1 MSEGPQTWFI
11 TGVSTG
17 FGRELA
23 KLLLEQGHIVAGTAR
38 RPEDVAA
45 FASLAPG
52 RAHAFRLDLTEPDTI
67 APVVAQV
74 IEQLGHVEVVVN
86 NAGYG
91 TAGAVEEVTDEQI
104 RRQMEVNF
112 FGALAVMRAFL
123 PHLRARRR
131 GWILNLSSIAGV
143 IANPGLGLYCASK
156 FALEAVSEALAKE
169 VAPLGIKV
177 VIIEPGPFRTDFA
190 GRSLA
195 VAPAIPDYE
204 ATAGVMRRYFEQAD
218 GKQAGD
224 PVKAARAMIELVGM
238 SDPPLRLAMG
248 NRAVD
253 LIRTKLESQL
263 AELAKHEAWARSLDY
278 ETS

>member
-1 MSEGPQTWFI
+1 MSSPQTWFI

-17 FGRELA
+17 FGLELA
-23 KLLLEQGHIVAGTAR
+23 KLALEQGHTVAGTAR
-38 RPEDVAA
+38 RPADLAA
-45 FASLAPG
+45 FEALAPG
-52 RAHAFRLDLTEPDTI
+52 RAHAFHLDLTEASTVPG
-67 APVVAQV
+67 VVAQV
-74 IEQLGHVEVVVN
+74 IERLGQVDVVVN

-91 TAGAVEEVTDEQI
+91 TAGAIEEVTDEQI

-123 PHLRARRR
+123 PYLRRQRK

-143 IANPGLGLYCASK
+143 LANPGLGLYCASK

-190 GRSLA
+190 GRSLV
-195 VAPAIPDYE
+195 VAPAIPDYA
-204 ATAGVMRRYFEQAD
+204 ATAGAMRRYFEQAN
-218 GKQAGD
+218 GRQAGD
-224 PVKAARAMIELVGM
+224 PVKAARAMLELVNM
-238 SDPPLRLAMG
+238 ENPPLRLAMG

-253 LIRTKLESQL
+253 LIRNKLESQL
-263 AELAKHEAWARSLDY
+263 AELAQHESWARSLDY
-278 ETS
+278 DA

>member
-1 MSEGPQTWFI
+1 MPSPQTWFI

-17 FGRELA
+17 FGLELA
-23 KLLLEQGHIVAGTAR
+23 KLALEQGHTVAGTAR
-38 RPEDVAA
+38 RPADLAA
-45 FASLAPG
+45 FEALAPG
-52 RAHAFRLDLTEPDTI
+52 RAHAFHLDLTEAGTVPG
-67 APVVAQV
+67 VVAQV
-74 IEQLGHVEVVVN
+74 IERLGQVDVVVN

-91 TAGAVEEVTDEQI
+91 TAGAIEEVTDEQI

-123 PHLRARRR
+123 PYLRRQRK

-143 IANPGLGLYCASK
+143 LANPGLGLYCASK

-190 GRSLA
+190 GRSLV
-195 VAPAIPDYE
+195 VAPSIPDYD
-204 ATAGVMRRYFEQAD
+204 ATAGAMRRYFEQVD

-224 PVKAARAMIELVGM
+224 PVKAARAMLELVTM
-238 SDPPLRLAMG
+238 ENPPLRLAMG

-253 LIRTKLESQL
+253 LIRNKLESQL
-263 AELAKHEAWARSLDY
+263 AELAQYESWARSLDY
-278 ETS
+278 DT

>member
-1 MSEGPQTWFI
+1 MPSPQTWFI

-17 FGRELA
+17 FGLELA
-23 KLLLEQGHIVAGTAR
+23 KLALEQGHTVAGTAR
-38 RPEDVAA
+38 RPADLTA
-45 FASLAPG
+45 FEALAPG
-52 RAHAFRLDLTEPDTI
+52 HAHAFHLDLTETDTI
-67 APVVAQV
+67 ASVVAQV
-74 IEQLGHVEVVVN
+74 IERLGQVDVVVN

-91 TAGAVEEVTDEQI
+91 TAGAIEEVTDEQI

-123 PHLRARRR
+123 PYLRRQRK

-143 IANPGLGLYCASK
+143 LANPGLGLYCASK

-190 GRSLA
+190 GRSLV
-195 VAPAIPDYE
+195 VAPAIPDYA
-204 ATAGVMRRYFEQAD
+204 ATAGAMRRYFEQAN
-218 GKQAGD
+218 GRQAGD
-224 PVKAARAMIELVGM
+224 PVKAARAMLELVNM
-238 SDPPLRLAMG
+238 ENPPLRLAMG

-253 LIRTKLESQL
+253 LIRNKLESQL
-263 AELAKHEAWARSLDY
+263 AELAQHESWARSLDY
-278 ETS
+278 DA

>member
-1 MSEGPQTWFI
+1 MPAPQNWFI

-17 FGRELA
+17 FGLELA
-23 KLLLEQGHIVAGTAR
+23 KLALEHGHTVAGTAR
-38 RPEDVAA
+38 RPADLTA
-45 FASLAPG
+45 FEALAPG
-52 RAHAFRLDLTEPDTI
+52 RAHAFHLDLTEADTVPSV
-67 APVVAQV
+67 AAQV
-74 IEQLGHVEVVVN
+74 IERLGQVDVVVN

-91 TAGAVEEVTDEQI
+91 TAGAIEEVSDEQI

-123 PHLRARRR
+123 PHLRHQRK

-143 IANPGLGLYCASK
+143 LANPGLGLYCASK

-190 GRSLA
+190 GRSLV
-195 VAPAIPDYE
+195 VAPAIPDYA
-204 ATAGVMRRYFEQAD
+204 ATAGAMRRYFEQAD

-224 PVKAARAMIELVGM
+224 PVKAARAMLELVTM
-238 SDPPLRLAMG
+238 ENPPLRLAMG

-253 LIRTKLESQL
+253 LIRNKLESQL
-263 AELAKHEAWARSLDY
+263 AELAQHESWARSLDY
-278 ETS
+278 DA

>member
-1 MSEGPQTWFI
+1 MSPPQTWFI

-17 FGRELA
+17 FGLELA
-23 KLLLEQGHIVAGTAR
+23 KLALEQGHTVAGTAR
-38 RPEDVAA
+38 RPADLAA
-45 FASLAPG
+45 FEALAPG
-52 RAHAFRLDLTEPDTI
+52 RAHAFHLDLTEADTV
-67 APVVAQV
+67 APVAAQV
-74 IEQLGHVEVVVN
+74 VERLGAVDVVVN

-91 TAGAVEEVTDEQI
+91 TAGAIEEVTDEQI

-123 PHLRARRR
+123 PHLRRRR
-131 GWILNLSSIAGV
+131 KGWILNISSIAGV
-143 IANPGLGLYCASK
+143 LANPGLGLYCASK

-190 GRSLA
+190 GRSLV
-195 VAPAIPDYE
+195 VAPAIPDY
-204 ATAGVMRRYFEQAD
+204 ATTAGTMRRYFEQAD

-224 PVKAARAMIELVGM
+224 PIKAARAMLELVNL
-238 SDPPLRLAMG
+238 DNPPLRLAMG

-253 LIRTKLESQL
+253 LIRNKLESQL
-263 AELAKHEAWARSLDY
+263 AELAQHETWARSLDY
-278 ETS
+278 DG

>member
-1 MSEGPQTWFI
+1 MPSPQKTWFI

-17 FGRELA
+17 FGLEIA
-23 KLLLEQGHIVAGTAR
+23 KLALEHGHTVAGTAR
-38 RPEDVAA
+38 RPADLTA
-45 FASLAPG
+45 FEALAPG
-52 RAHAFRLDLTEPDTI
+52 RAHAFRLDLAEADTI
-67 APVVAQV
+67 APTIAHV
-74 IEQLGHVEVVVN
+74 IERLGHVDVVVN

-91 TAGAVEEVTDEQI
+91 TAGAIEEVTDEQI

-112 FGALAVMRAFL
+112 FGALTVMRAFL
-123 PHLRARRR
+123 PHLRRQRK

-143 IANPGLGLYCASK
+143 LANPGLGLYCASK

-190 GRSLA
+190 GRSLV
-195 VAPAIPDYE
+195 VAPSIPDYD
-204 ATAGVMRRYFEQAD
+204 ATAGAMRRYFEQVD

-224 PVKAARAMIELVGM
+224 PVKAARAMLELVTM
-238 SDPPLRLAMG
+238 ENPPLRLAMG

-253 LIRTKLESQL
+253 LIRNKLESQL
-263 AELAKHEAWARSLDY
+263 AELAQYESWARSLDY
-278 ETS
+278 DT

>member
-1 MSEGPQTWFI
+1 MSSPQTWFI

-17 FGRELA
+17 FGLELA
-23 KLLLEQGHIVAGTAR
+23 KLALEQGHTVAGTAR
-38 RPEDVAA
+38 RPNDLAA
-45 FASLAPG
+45 FEALAPG
-52 RAHAFRLDLTEPDTI
+52 RAHAFHLDLTEADRI
-67 APVVAQV
+67 APTVAQV
-74 IEQLGHVEVVVN
+74 IERLGHVDVVVN

-91 TAGAVEEVTDEQI
+91 TAGAIEEVTAEQI

-123 PHLRARRR
+123 PHLRERRK

-143 IANPGLGLYCASK
+143 LANPGLGLYCASK

-190 GRSLA
+190 GRSLV
-195 VAPAIPDYE
+195 VAPAIPDYA
-204 ATAGVMRRYFEQAD
+204 ATAGAMRRYFEQAD

-224 PVKAARAMIELVGM
+224 PVKAARAMLELVHM
-238 SDPPLRLAMG
+238 ENPPLRLAMG

-253 LIRTKLESQL
+253 LIRNKLESQL
-263 AELAKHEAWARSLDY
+263 AELARHEPWARSLDY
-278 ETS
+278 DA